1 MFVLNQNNVYFEQ
14 IHKIN
19 INKRLK
25 LIKKKKSIFI
35 FVDQRKLIFI
45 LLEIILKNDNKFDNN
60 RWSELF

>member
-25 LIKKKKSIFI
+25 LIKKKKKHFHLRRSEKINFHFI
-35 FVDQRKLIFI
+35 R
-45 LLEIILKNDNKFDNN
+45 NN
-60 RWSELF
+60 IKK